1 MSYYEGVTN
10 EKFIYLEYSNII
22 FILVVFN
29 GWMYRLPANSENDRT
44 CPFSFRQHPAGFNT
58 NASK

>member
-10 EKFIYLEYSNII
+10 EKFFYLEYSNLI

-29 GWMYRLPANSENDRT
+29 GWMYRLPAISENDRA
-44 CPFSFRQHPAGFNT
+44 CPFSFG
-58 NASK
+58 